1 MRGLQGTFPHCKKRL
16 PGDSGQQRLVLEA
29 IVLVHS
35 FQTEYI
41 GYSQIKSVFDPK
53 YVCIE
58 NLHGYNRIAQY
69 YFHPGEYDSE
79 VDGSGNGS
87 DDD

>member
-1 MRGLQGTFPHCKKRL
+1 M
-16 PGDSGQQRLVLEA
+16 
-29 IVLVHS
+29 LVHS

-58 NLHGYNRIAQY
+58 NLHGYDQIAQY
-69 YFHPGEYDSE
+69 YFRPGEYDSE
-79 VDGSGNGS
+79 VDESGNGS